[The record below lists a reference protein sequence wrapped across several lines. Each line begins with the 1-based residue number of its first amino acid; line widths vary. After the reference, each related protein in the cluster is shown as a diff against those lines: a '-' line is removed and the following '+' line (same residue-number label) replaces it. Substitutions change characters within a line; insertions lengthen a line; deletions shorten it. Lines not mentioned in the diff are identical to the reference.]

1 MPAWRGALLLSDND
15 APRAEEAM
23 RKAGGKWASSRGTRH
38 QVDTRVE
45 WGGTGGVDYDLR
57 AKSQVRKRI
66 KGRAIAYGRELART
80 GKELHGARRAA
91 VTGSITP
98 TYATGGVAFRLW
110 DIRDI
115 VKLVEAS
122 EPEPSKRGPYKGVLS
137 RLPSAGSLES
147 SL

>member
-98 TYATGGVAFRLW
+98 TYA
-110 DIRDI
+110 
-115 VKLVEAS
+115 K
-122 EPEPSKRGPYKGVLS
+122 GPRQPNVDVG
-137 RLPSAGSLES
+137 A
-147 SL
+147 

>member
-45 WGGTGGVDYDLR
+45 WGGTGGIDYDLR

-98 TYATGGVAFRLW
+98 TSA
-110 DIRDI
+110 
-115 VKLVEAS
+115 KMAS
-122 EPEPSKRGPYKGVLS
+122 SHTKPRW
-137 RLPSAGSLES
+137 
-147 SL
+147 